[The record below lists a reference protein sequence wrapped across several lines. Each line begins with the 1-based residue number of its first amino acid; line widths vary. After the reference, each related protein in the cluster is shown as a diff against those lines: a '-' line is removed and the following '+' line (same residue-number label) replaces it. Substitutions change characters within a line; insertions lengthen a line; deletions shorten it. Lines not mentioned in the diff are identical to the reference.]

1 MSTCYFFVC
10 SVCAF
15 YQGCSKVFWRSRVFV
30 EIKGK
35 QGPIEFTSQF
45 PFPENISLT
54 SGIVFSKIAQQ
65 IVEGIE

>member
-1 MSTCYFFVC
+1 M
-10 SVCAF
+10 
-15 YQGCSKVFWRSRVFV
+15 FV